1 MYNIRFQN
9 HEDNNQ
15 EKARI
20 EMDQWSNIE
29 TQNKPTHI
37 CYLGPRDISV
47 GERANFLTNG
57 AVTNLCLDGKTI
69 NLDP

>member
-1 MYNIRFQN
+1 
-9 HEDNNQ
+9 
-15 EKARI
+15 
-20 EMDQWSNIE
+20 MDQWSSIE

-37 CYLGPRDISV
+37 CYLGLRDISV
-47 GERANFLTNG
+47 GVRANFLTNG